1 MRENSSLIDCINH
14 IQEIALILNDI
25 RDFYLGIENVS
36 SESEFPNSLIK
47 FVNNGMQ
54 HFLFTFSLSY
64 HGLRN
69 QLNFVQAEELLENLE
84 ELMGWEKE
92 ENKKAVALIQ
102 WNGLGN
108 KYLQSEDYDNA
119 IRCYEEAHKLN
130 QQNLWIICNLINV
143 FNQIGE
149 IDLREKYII
158 LAKNALLSFENND
171 LDKEVIDRNDEYQ
184 EILKKFSEKR
194 KIINDLHKRNAKFQ
208 KIKMKSKDTLTILC
222 NILQEIISAIRGK
235 NSLILLDDLPDIIEI
250 LLEDYLEMLSLM
262 SSLIYYILQYNTG
275 SKEERR
281 ELITDLEEIIGF
293 NTIIKYNSY
302 IWNF

>member
-208 KIKMKSKDTLTILC
+208 KIKMKYYWMI
-222 NILQEIISAIRGK
+222 
-235 NSLILLDDLPDIIEI
+235 SLILLRF
-250 LLEDYLEMLSLM
+250 Y
-262 SSLIYYILQYNTG
+262 
-275 SKEERR
+275 
-281 ELITDLEEIIGF
+281 
-293 NTIIKYNSY
+293 
-302 IWNF
+302 